1 VARSYRYRR
10 FGFPLGLT
18 RSLVL
23 AATGDPDRAARV
35 SHYISTDELRTPGIV
50 PVSEAVMAA
59 DLTARGW
66 SPRLAARWFAASNN
80 WSHHENADA
89 RRAHYRAYR
98 HRAKVLV
105 SVGRSDEVG
114 GYLKTGGWLTW

>member
-23 AATGDPDRAARV
+23 AATGDPDRAGRI
-35 SHYISTDELRTPGIV
+35 SHYITTDELRTPGVEPV
-50 PVSEAVMAA
+50 PEAVLAA
-59 DLTARGW
+59 TLVARGW
-66 SPRLAARWFAASNN
+66 SPRLADRWFAAANN
-80 WSHHENADA
+80 WSRHENAWA

-98 HRAKVLV
+98 HRANALV
-105 SVGRSDEVG
+105 AAGRAEEVG
-114 GYLKTGGWLTW
+114 GYTKTGGWLTW